1 MITPEQIKQDRQIK
15 TYIERAD
22 DTLQALGYTEHSLT
36 QETHES
42 Q

>member
-22 DTLQALGYTEHSLT
+22 DTCRRLATPSTALPM
-36 QETHES
+36 
-42 Q
+42 